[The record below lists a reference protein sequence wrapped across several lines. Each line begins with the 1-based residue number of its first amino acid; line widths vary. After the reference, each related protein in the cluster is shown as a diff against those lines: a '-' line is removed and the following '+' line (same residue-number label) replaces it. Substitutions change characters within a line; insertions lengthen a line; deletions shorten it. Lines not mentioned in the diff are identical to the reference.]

1 MKKIVTLIL
10 STLVITAS
18 HAVPARPG
26 WQIKSQPD
34 GTTIEVQLLG
44 NEFHH
49 YWINRQGQVV
59 KPDQNGYWQVFG
71 EQAIRQQGSKAKK
84 QKAISHRKLAKTP
97 AIGSPK
103 GVVILVNF
111 KDKSFQP
118 ENTLS
123 AINDMMNGDNYT
135 YDGAT
140 GSVRKYFSDQSAGQ
154 YTPKFDVIGPVT
166 LAHNMSHYGGNDS
179 EGNDQLASDMIIE
192 ACSIANALHNVDF
205 TKYDNDEDGYV
216 DFVYVLYAGMGEA
229 DGGEPNTIW
238 PHAWNME
245 SAEYFNRCSYNAS
258 ERIFDGKTVENYA
271 CSAELAKMMKDQVV
285 LDTIRTGIGTIA
297 HEFSHVIGLYD
308 LYDTDFGQNYD
319 ENMTPGPWHILDD
332 GSYNNNGKTPPG
344 YTLYDKYY
352 LGWVTPENP
361 GKTLQA
367 LTLKAEEG
375 YQIANSDTLVSAT
388 SLHTV
393 YYIENRQNEGW
404 DTHIP
409 GHGLLI
415 WKIMYNPMAWEN
427 NGINRTDGSIRY
439 ALLSAAGKTTDIGT
453 AADAFPGINNI
464 TVWTGPNGKSLTDIQ
479 ENNGMITLNYTGE
492 GDDKPYEPEKIH
504 VEGFQY
510 LNALYYDNEGLKY
523 YYFDLYKDEDTTTG
537 EKIYPVISFTVMA
550 KNKTA
555 INGTYDILRGDYWRS
570 SADVVDIDDTQAAS
584 VTLQHVNE
592 QGDYSI
598 KGSFMGIDGIHYSFD
613 DTVHV
618 TAKDSDNDYDEII
631 LNESTTPSG
640 IQNITDKTST
650 AHKILRHGQILI
662 IASENIYSVDGRKI
676 E

>member
-1 MKKIVTLIL
+1 
-10 STLVITAS
+10 
-18 HAVPARPG
+18 
-26 WQIKSQPD
+26 
-34 GTTIEVQLLG
+34 
-44 NEFHH
+44 
-49 YWINRQGQVV
+49 
-59 KPDQNGYWQVFG
+59 
-71 EQAIRQQGSKAKK
+71 
-84 QKAISHRKLAKTP
+84 
-97 AIGSPK
+97 
-103 GVVILVNF
+103 
-111 KDKSFQP
+111 
-118 ENTLS
+118 
-123 AINDMMNGDNYT
+123 
-135 YDGAT
+135 
-140 GSVRKYFSDQSAGQ
+140 
-154 YTPKFDVIGPVT
+154 
-166 LAHNMSHYGGNDS
+166 
-179 EGNDQLASDMIIE
+179 
-192 ACSIANALHNVDF
+192 
-205 TKYDNDEDGYV
+205 
-216 DFVYVLYAGMGEA
+216 
-229 DGGEPNTIW
+229 
-238 PHAWNME
+238 
-245 SAEYFNRCSYNAS
+245 
-258 ERIFDGKTVENYA
+258 
-271 CSAELAKMMKDQVV
+271 
-285 LDTIRTGIGTIA
+285 
-297 HEFSHVIGLYD
+297 
-308 LYDTDFGQNYD
+308 
-319 ENMTPGPWHILDD
+319 
-332 GSYNNNGKTPPG
+332 
-344 YTLYDKYY
+344 
-352 LGWVTPENP
+352 
-361 GKTLQA
+361 
-367 LTLKAEEG
+367 
-375 YQIANSDTLVSAT
+375 
-388 SLHTV
+388 
-393 YYIENRQNEGW
+393 
-404 DTHIP
+404 
-409 GHGLLI
+409 
-415 WKIMYNPMAWEN
+415 MAWEN

-650 AHKILRHGQILI
+650 AHKILRNGQILI